1 MPVVFLPELF
11 QRLCTEIGTVGI
23 EHLQHHRAQDRLR
36 HLLLVCLEL
45 GGLLADQ
52 LELGGRHRAN
62 EGLPAR
68 ISGRGLNRLQPEE
81 GIRLH
86 IMAKEPGAGEV
97 MLKPVPMS
105 LSFGETF
112 GTRVPEAY
120 ERLLGDVLAGNPTL
134 FMRRDEVEAAWRWID
149 PILAAWDASC
159 ELPEPYAAGTSGPS
173 GAHELLGRSGRSW
186 HEEES

>member
-1 MPVVFLPELF
+1 VSEIVVQFKDVPHSIF
-11 QRLCTEIGTVGI
+11 PGGSPNRLV
-23 EHLQHHRAQDRLR
+23 L
-36 HLLLVCLEL
+36 
-45 GGLLADQ
+45 
-52 LELGGRHRAN
+52 
-62 EGLPAR
+62 
-68 ISGRGLNRLQPEE
+68 RLQPEE